1 MQPVQIFDDQ
11 DAIVTDA
18 LAGYLTRDHG
28 EDLALLDG
36 FPHIKVVVRGDP
48 EDDPDDDKVAVISG
62 GGSGHEP
69 SHVGWVADGLL
80 KAAVCGDVFASPSV
94 DAVLAGILAV
104 TGDAGCLLVVKNY
117 TGDRLNFGLA
127 AERAKT
133 LGVKVAMVVVS
144 DDIALPD
151 ADQPRGLAGTVLVH
165 KVAGYHAARGADLDT
180 VVARA
185 SEVAGAVRSMSL
197 SLATCDLPGQPARSF
212 DAQAELGLGIHGE
225 PGVERVTVEGAQQA
239 AALLVEPLLERL
251 AADGVSDDTRLAVL
265 VNNTGST
272 NAMEMDILTRAVLG
286 SALGERTGLVIGPAP
301 VMTSLNMYGFSL
313 SVLPLLP
320 GVEDALSEPVT
331 AKAWPDVSVPR
342 QPTFRPLSEEVTAW
356 PFTASSDAGR
366 EALVRDVCTALVEA
380 ESDLNALDA
389 KVGDGDTGTTFAGA
403 ARALLKAADE
413 PSLPM
418 ADPAQLSLAVGRVL
432 ASAMGGSSG
441 VLLSILLTT
450 TGTRLEQGDPLPDAL
465 RAGADAVIEYGGAQV
480 GQRTML
486 DAVVPAI
493 DALAGGASIDDAAA
507 AARRGADDTRHVE
520 STTVGRSSYL
530 ASDALT
536 GVVDPGASAVA
547 TIVEAAAAART

>member
-1 MQPVQIFDDQ
+1 MQIFDDQ

-36 FPHIKVVVRGDP
+36 FPHIKVVVRGGP
-48 EDDPDDDKVAVISG
+48 EDDKVAVISG

-80 KAAVCGDVFASPSV
+80 KAAVAGDVFASPSV

-104 TGDAGCLLVVKNY
+104 TGEAGCLLVVKNY

-133 LGVKVAMVVVS
+133 LGLKVGMVIVS

-165 KVAGYHAARGADLDT
+165 KVAGYHAAKGADLDT

-185 SEVAGAVRSMSL
+185 NEVAAAVSSMSL
-197 SLATCDLPGQPARSF
+197 SLATCDLPGQPVRSY

-225 PGVERVTVEGAQQA
+225 PGVQKVTVEGAQQA
-239 AALLVEPLLERL
+239 ASLLVEPLLARL
-251 AADGVSDDTRLAVL
+251 SADGVSDDTPLAVL

-272 NAMEMDILTRAVLG
+272 NPMEMDILTRAVLG
-286 SALGERTGLVIGPAP
+286 TALGERTRLVIGPAA

-331 AKAWPDVSVPR
+331 AKAWPNVSSPR

-356 PFTASSDAGR
+356 PFSASTDADR
-366 EALVRDVCTALVEA
+366 ESLVR
-380 ESDLNALDA
+380 
-389 KVGDGDTGTTFAGA
+389 
-403 ARALLKAADE
+403 
-413 PSLPM
+413 
-418 ADPAQLSLAVGRVL
+418 AV
-432 ASAMGGSSG
+432 
-441 VLLSILLTT
+441 
-450 TGTRLEQGDPLPDAL
+450 
-465 RAGADAVIEYGGAQV
+465 
-480 GQRTML
+480 
-486 DAVVPAI
+486 
-493 DALAGGASIDDAAA
+493 
-507 AARRGADDTRHVE
+507 
-520 STTVGRSSYL
+520 
-530 ASDALT
+530 
-536 GVVDPGASAVA
+536 
-547 TIVEAAAAART
+547 

>member
-1 MQPVQIFDDQ
+1 MQIFDDQ

-28 EDLALLDG
+28 EDLALLDA
-36 FPHIKVVVRGDP
+36 FPHIKVVVRGGP
-48 EDDPDDDKVAVISG
+48 EDDKVAVISG

-80 KAAVCGDVFASPSV
+80 KAAVAGDVFASPSV

-104 TGDAGCLLVVKNY
+104 TGEAGCLLVVKNY

-133 LGVKVAMVVVS
+133 LGLKVGMVIVS

-165 KVAGYHAARGADLDT
+165 KVAGYHAAKGADLDT

-185 SEVAGAVRSMSL
+185 NEVAAAVSSMSL
-197 SLATCDLPGQPARSF
+197 SLATCDLPGQPARY

-225 PGVERVTVEGAQQA
+225 PGVQKVTVEGAQQA
-239 AALLVEPLLERL
+239 ASLLVEPLLARL
-251 AADGVSDDTRLAVL
+251 SAGGVSDDTPLAVL

-272 NAMEMDILTRAVLG
+272 TPMEMDILTRAVLG
-286 SALGERTGLVIGPAP
+286 TALGERTRLVIGPAA

-320 GVEDALSEPVT
+320 GVEEALSEPVT
-331 AKAWPDVSVPR
+331 ANAWPNVSSPR

-356 PFTASSDAGR
+356 PFSASADADR
-366 EALVRDVCTALVEA
+366 ESLVRAVCTALVEA
-380 ESDLNALDA
+380 EADLNALDA

-403 ARALLKAADE
+403 ARAVLKAADE

-418 ADPAQLSLAVGRVL
+418 ADPAQLSLAAGRVL

-450 TGTRLEQGDPLPDAL
+450 TGTRLEQGDTLPDAL
-465 RAGADAVIEYGGAQV
+465 RAGAEAVSEYGGAQV

-486 DAVVPAI
+486 DAVVPAV
-493 DALAGGASIDDAAA
+493 DALAGGGSLEAAA
-507 AARRGADDTRHVE
+507 VAAREGADGTQHVE
-520 STTVGRSSYL
+520 STAVGRSSYL
-530 ASDALT
+530 SKDSLR

-547 TIVEAAAAART
+547 TIVEAAASART

>member
-1 MQPVQIFDDQ
+1 MQIFDDQ

-36 FPHIKVVVRGDP
+36 FAHIKVVVRGEP
-48 EDDPDDDKVAVISG
+48 EDDRVAVISG

-104 TGDAGCLLVVKNY
+104 TGEAGCLLVVKNY

-133 LGVKVAMVVVS
+133 LGLKVGMVIVS

-165 KVAGYHAARGADLDT
+165 KVAGYHAAQGADLDT

-185 SEVAGAVRSMSL
+185 TEAADAVRSMSL
-197 SLATCDLPGQPARSF
+197 SLATCDLPGQPARSY

-225 PGVERVTVEGAQQA
+225 PGVHKVTVDGAQQA
-239 AALLVEPLLERL
+239 ATLLVEPLLERL
-251 AADGVSDDTRLAVL
+251 AADGVADDTPLAVL

-272 NAMEMDILTRAVLG
+272 NPLEMDILTRAVLG
-286 SALGERTGLVIGPAP
+286 TALGARTRLIVGPAA

-320 GVEDALSEPVT
+320 GIEDALTEPVA
-331 AKAWPDVSVPR
+331 AKAWPGASVPQ
-342 QPTFRPLSEEVTAW
+342 QPTFRPLSDEVTAW
-356 PFTASSDAGR
+356 PFSASSDAGH
-366 EALVRDVCTALVEA
+366 EALVRAVCTALVEA
-380 ESDLNALDA
+380 EADLNALDA

-403 ARALLKAADE
+403 ARAVLKAVDE
-413 PSLPM
+413 PSLPL

-450 TGTRLEQGDPLPDAL
+450 TGTRLEQGDTLPDAL
-465 RAGADAVIEYGGAQV
+465 RAGADAVMEYGGAQV

-493 DALAGGASIDDAAA
+493 DVLAGGGSLDEAAA
-507 AARRGADDTRHVE
+507 AAREGADGTQHVE
-520 STTVGRSSYL
+520 STAVGRSSYL
-530 ASDALT
+530 SKDALT
-536 GVVDPGASAVA
+536 GVVDPGASALA
-547 TIVEAAAAART
+547 TIVEAAASSGS

>member
-1 MQPVQIFDDQ
+1 MQIFDDQ

-36 FPHIKVVVRGDP
+36 FPHIKVVVRGGP
-48 EDDPDDDKVAVISG
+48 EDDKVAVISG

-80 KAAVCGDVFASPSV
+80 KAAVAGDVFASPSV
-94 DAVLAGILAV
+94 EAVLAGILAV
-104 TGDAGCLLVVKNY
+104 TGEAGCLLVVKNY

-133 LGVKVAMVVVS
+133 LGLKVGMVIVS

-165 KVAGYHAARGADLDT
+165 KVAGYHAAKGADLDT

-185 SEVAGAVRSMSL
+185 NEVAAAVSSMSL
-197 SLATCDLPGQPARSF
+197 SLATCDLPGQPVRSY

-225 PGVERVTVEGAQQA
+225 PGVQKVTVEGAQQA
-239 AALLVEPLLERL
+239 ASLLVEPLLARL
-251 AADGVSDDTRLAVL
+251 SADGVSDDTPLAVL

-272 NAMEMDILTRAVLG
+272 NPMEMDILTRAVLG
-286 SALGERTGLVIGPAP
+286 TALGERTRLVIGPAA

-331 AKAWPDVSVPR
+331 AKAWPNVSSPR

-356 PFTASSDAGR
+356 PFSASTDADR
-366 EALVRDVCTALVEA
+366 ESLVRAVCTALVEA
-380 ESDLNALDA
+380 EADLNALDA

-403 ARALLKAADE
+403 ARAVLTAADE

-450 TGTRLEQGDPLPDAL
+450 TGTRLEQGDTLPDAL
-465 RAGADAVIEYGGAQV
+465 RAGAEAVSEYGGAQV

-486 DAVVPAI
+486 DAVVPAV
-493 DALAGGASIDDAAA
+493 DALAGGGSLEAAA
-507 AARRGADDTRHVE
+507 VAARQGADGTQHVE
-520 STTVGRSSYL
+520 STAVGRSSYL
-530 ASDALT
+530 SKDSLS

-547 TIVEAAAAART
+547 TIVEAAASART